1 MKNFFIPILA
11 VLTMSLTLTSSAF
24 AQESSKQATTDQAE
38 VKTPSL
44 TFYYFDQWPMCHK
57 IKVIVN
63 DLKKTQ
69 GTEVTFKNMLVS
81 EENAEEIKKAKLK
94 GHGIIA
100 KDKEGNLVEIL
111 SGHNYDEKKVK
122 AIVSKLLAK

>member
-1 MKNFFIPILA
+1 
-11 VLTMSLTLTSSAF
+11 
-24 AQESSKQATTDQAE
+24 
-38 VKTPSL
+38 
-44 TFYYFDQWPMCHK
+44 MCHK